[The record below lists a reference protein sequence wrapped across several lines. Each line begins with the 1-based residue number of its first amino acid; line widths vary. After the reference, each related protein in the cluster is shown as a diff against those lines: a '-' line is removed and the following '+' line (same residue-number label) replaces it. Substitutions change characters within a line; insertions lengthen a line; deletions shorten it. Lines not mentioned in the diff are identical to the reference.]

1 VRGRKSV
8 DGRKNS
14 ALVLCSSRPVGF
26 LVSLTVAVVSYAQ
39 SYYGLFACLESGR
52 SRLSSLFALEYSR
65 VS

>member
-26 LVSLTVAVVSYAQ
+26 LVSLTVAV
-39 SYYGLFACLESGR
+39 FACLEFGR
-52 SRLSSLFALEYSR
+52 SRLSSLFALEYSW